1 MIPPSSFPIYDPAEQ
16 KIRDGA
22 IVSAPDSCHE
32 RLSRGDSL
40 CISHYASIKNAN
52 AGFHQCPSG
61 FTSLSAPV
69 GQSPAIVT
77 AVVASPRFGS
87 KKEAALA
94 KKHPVNR
101 VSRDGM
107 KRVVVYH
114 EEVAARLESAL
125 DSARKNLP
133 QALHELRKLNKIVKD
148 AVDNRLGL
156 DPLDND
162 LRAIEGAA
170 QIMSN
175 IFEVVEALANI
186 EALTLLKMD
195 EHIALF
201 DLAFKAKKIYQV
213 RAKLKPIHIQVEG
226 DEWAAISGSKKS
238 FPIVLTVL
246 IENAIKYGIRDSGI
260 YIRVRG
266 GAQFSTLSVS
276 NKSANVIDPVACF
289 TKGVRFGADDSDGSG
304 LGLYLAKKVVE
315 AHKGVISCTQEGG
328 VVTMIVEIP
337 NFVSQGARFA
347 RG

>member
-1 MIPPSSFPIYDPAEQ
+1 M
-16 KIRDGA
+16 R
-22 IVSAPDSCHE
+22 APDSCHE
-32 RLSRGDSL
+32 RLSRRDPSCIAHYDS
-40 CISHYASIKNAN
+40 IRNAD
-52 AGFHQCPSG
+52 ARFHQCPSG
-61 FTSLSAPV
+61 YTSLSAPF

-87 KKEAALA
+87 KPEAVEA
-94 KKHPVNR
+94 KKNPMNR
-101 VSRDGM
+101 VLRDGM
-107 KRVVVYH
+107 KAVAGYH
-114 EEVAARLESAL
+114 EAVAMQMEEAL
-125 DSARKNLP
+125 QDARKNLP

-148 AVDNRLGL
+148 AVDNRLTA
-156 DPLDND
+156 DPVDND

-226 DEWAAISGSKKS
+226 DEKAAIAGSKKS

-246 IENAIKYGIRDSGI
+246 LENAIKYGVRDSGI
-260 YIRVRG
+260 YIRVERG
-266 GAQFSTLSVS
+266 AVFSTLSIS
-276 NKSANVIDPVACF
+276 NKSAGVIDPVDCF
-289 TKGVRFGADDSDGSG
+289 SKGVRFGMDDSDGSG

-315 AHKGVISCTQEGG
+315 AHKGVIKCAQTGDT
-328 VVTMIVEIP
+328 VTMVVEIP
-337 NFVSQGARFA
+337 NFVPSSSRFF

>member
-1 MIPPSSFPIYDPAEQ
+1 M
-16 KIRDGA
+16 
-22 IVSAPDSCHE
+22 
-32 RLSRGDSL
+32 
-40 CISHYASIKNAN
+40 
-52 AGFHQCPSG
+52 
-61 FTSLSAPV
+61 
-69 GQSPAIVT
+69 
-77 AVVASPRFGS
+77 
-87 KKEAALA
+87 
-94 KKHPVNR
+94 NR

-107 KRVVVYH
+107 KSVVVYH
-114 EEVAARLESAL
+114 NAVAAQLEEAL
-125 DSARKNLP
+125 DNARKNLP

-156 DPLDND
+156 EPADND

-226 DEWAAISGSKKS
+226 DERAAISGSKKS

-246 IENAIKYGIRDSGI
+246 LENAIKYGIRDSGI
-260 YIRVRG
+260 YIRVGRG
-266 GAQFSTLSVS
+266 AVSSTLSVS
-276 NKSANVIDPVACF
+276 NKSASVIDPATCF
-289 TKGVRFGADDSDGSG
+289 SKGVRFGADDSDGSG
-304 LGLYLAKKVVE
+304 LGLFLAKKVVE
-315 AHKGVISCTQEGG
+315 AHKGVITCTQEGG
-328 VVTMIVEIP
+328 GVTMIVEIP
-337 NFVSQGARFA
+337 NFVSSGSRFS